1 MSSLLVKPI
10 NAGLKF
16 LNNEEDW
23 HDFQSQEMQNGE
35 KDSLPR
41 TAKRVVTVTDLQDY
55 LR

>member
-10 NAGLKF
+10 NADLKL

-23 HDFQSQEMQNGE
+23 HEFQSQEMQNWE
-35 KDSLPR
+35 KESLPW
-41 TAKRVVTVTDLQDY
+41 TAKRVATVTDLQDY